1 MYLQRQAPQAD
12 QQRDAAHK
20 FPREEIHIVV
30 CARLHVDH
38 VGWNTMK
45 VGEQW
50 LPTFSNARYLI
61 DQEEFEYWSADESEE
76 QVPVMARSITPIFE
90 PGLADLVEM
99 GHILSPEFRLMLSPG
114 HTLPLPQQAELFAAA
129 KDIC

>member
-1 MYLQRQAPQAD
+1 
-12 QQRDAAHK
+12 
-20 FPREEIHIVV
+20 
-30 CARLHVDH
+30 
-38 VGWNTMK
+38 MK

-90 PGLADLVEM
+90 PSLADLVEM

-114 HTLPLPQQAELFAAA
+114 HTLPFPRQAELFAAA